1 MPKMIE
7 VRRLDPHDPLPEGR
21 SHRVIVLRR
30 FDEDDPRK
38 IVTEITL
45 TGAPGQSEVARP
57 AHANGSPMSLDQ
69 VIAAAQ
75 EVAKTEGIDQVF
87 VLDRTAGQLE
97 HEVIEHAG
105 DHSFSGKR
113 LDDTDPEDGESGPDM
128 RPRTL

>member
-45 TGAPGQSEVARP
+45 TAAPGRSEVARP
-57 AHANGSPMSLDQ
+57 AHVDGSAMSLEE

-75 EVAKTEGIDQVF
+75 QVAKTEGIEQVF

-105 DHSFSGKR
+105 DHSFPGKQLR
-113 LDDTDPEDGESGPDM
+113 DDDPEDGEMGADM
-128 RPRTL
+128 RPKSF